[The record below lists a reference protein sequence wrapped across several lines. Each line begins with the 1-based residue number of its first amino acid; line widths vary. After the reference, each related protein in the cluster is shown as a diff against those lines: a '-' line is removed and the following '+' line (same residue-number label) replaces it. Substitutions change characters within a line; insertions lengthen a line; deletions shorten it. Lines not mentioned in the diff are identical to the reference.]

1 MRTLTCSGVDRRHR
15 IPDDHTRDNPCV
27 SLPVSAADVA
37 AAAERIRGAIIETPC
52 KVSRTLSEITGAEI
66 VLKFENF
73 QYTASF
79 KERGARNFLLGLDAA
94 ARANGVVA
102 ASAGNHAQGVAH
114 HARLLGID
122 ATIVMP
128 KVTPFTKITRTE
140 TLGAHVVLRGAT
152 LTEATEEARELA
164 TRNGATLVP
173 AFDDC
178 AVIAGQGTVALE
190 MLAARLDL
198 EVLVV
203 PVGGGGLIA
212 GMAVAA
218 KDARPDVAI
227 VGVQTEKYAAMA
239 AALGQT
245 VDTPGG
251 ATIAEGIAVTEPGVI
266 TTEIVTA
273 LVDQMLV
280 VREET
285 IEEAVSLYLEIEKVV
300 VEGAGAASLA
310 AVLENRDLF
319 SGRRVGLV
327 VSGGNIDLR
336 VLSSVIL
343 RALARSGRLVRLRLE
358 ITDQP
363 GMLASVAT
371 IIGNA
376 GGNIIDVSHHR
387 DLPGV
392 PLKDAVLEVSLE
404 TRDLPHAE
412 AIVAALRDA
421 GLGVTAMRDQ

>member
-1 MRTLTCSGVDRRHR
+1 MRPVLVE
-15 IPDDHTRDNPCV
+15 
-27 SLPVSAADVA
+27 LPVTFADVTQA
-37 AAAERIRGAIIETPC
+37 AAAIAGEVVRTPTLR
-52 KVSRTLSEITGAEI
+52 SHTLSLITGADLW
-66 VLKFENF
+66 LKFENL

-94 ARANGVVA
+94 QRAKGVVA

-128 KVTPFTKITRTE
+128 TVTPFTKITRTE
-140 TLGAHVVLRGAT
+140 TLGATVVLRGET
-152 LTEATEEARELA
+152 LTEAMEEARELA
-164 TRNGATLVP
+164 TRNGATLIP
-173 AFDDC
+173 AFDDP
-178 AVIAGQGTVALE
+178 AIVAGQGTVALE
-190 MLAARLDL
+190 MLAARPDL

-203 PVGGGGLIA
+203 PVGGGGLVA
-212 GMAVAA
+212 GMAVAT
-218 KDARPDVAI
+218 KNARPDVEVI
-227 VGVQTEKYAAMA
+227 GVQTERYAAVA
-239 AALGQT
+239 RALGQT
-245 VDTPGG
+245 VDAPGG
-251 ATIAEGIAVTEPGVI
+251 ATIAEGIAVTEPGRI
-266 TTEIVTA
+266 TTEIVAA
-273 LVDQMLV
+273 LVDAMLV

-285 IEEAVSLYLEIEKVV
+285 IEQAVSLYLEIEKVV

-310 AVLENRDLF
+310 AVLENSERF
-319 SGRRVGLV
+319 AGRRVGLV

-358 ITDQP
+358 IMDQP

-404 TRDLPHAE
+404 TRDRAHAE
-412 AIVAALRDA
+412 AIIALLRDA
-421 GLGVTAMRDQ
+421 GLVVSVA

>member
-1 MRTLTCSGVDRRHR
+1 MNLRVT
-15 IPDDHTRDNPCV
+15 
-27 SLPVSAADVA
+27 AADVDA
-37 AAAERIRGAIIETPC
+37 AAARIRSAIVETPC
-52 KVSRTLSEITGAEI
+52 SASRTLSQITGAEV
-66 VLKFENF
+66 VLKFENL

-79 KERGARNFLLGLDAA
+79 KERGARNFLLGLDEE
-94 ARANGVVA
+94 ARAKGVVA

-128 KVTPFTKITRTE
+128 RVTPFTKVTRTE
-140 TLGAHVVLRGAT
+140 TLGAHVVLHGES
-152 LTEATEEARELA
+152 LTEATTEAAAIAVR
-164 TRNGATLVP
+164 TGATPVP
-173 AFDDC
+173 AFDDP

-190 MLAARLDL
+190 MLAARPDL
-198 EVLVV
+198 EVLIV
-203 PVGGGGLIA
+203 PVGGGGLIS
-212 GMAVAA
+212 GMAVASKA
-218 KDARPDVAI
+218 ARPDVEI
-227 VGVQTEKYAAMA
+227 IGVQSERYASMA
-239 AALGQT
+239 GALGQT
-245 VDTPGG
+245 VEPPGG
-251 ATIAEGIAVTEPGVI
+251 TTIAEGIAVTEPGRI
-266 TTEIVTA
+266 TTEIVA
-273 LVDQMLV
+273 ELVDAMLV
-280 VREET
+280 VREES
-285 IEEAVSLYLEIEKVV
+285 IEEAVSLYLEIEKTV

-310 AVLENRDLF
+310 AVLEHRERF
-319 SGRRVGLV
+319 AGRRVGLV

-358 ITDQP
+358 IMDRP

-404 TRDLPHAE
+404 TRDRAHAD
-412 AIVAALRDA
+412 AIVASLRERKFV
-421 GLGVTAMRDQ
+421 VTVA

>member
-1 MRTLTCSGVDRRHR
+1 VT
-15 IPDDHTRDNPCV
+15 
-27 SLPVSAADVA
+27 AADVA
-37 AAAERIRGAIIETPC
+37 AAADRLRGAVIETPC
-52 KVSRTLSEITGAEI
+52 VVSRTLSDITGADV
-66 VLKFENF
+66 VLKLENL

-94 ARANGVVA
+94 QRARGVVA

-128 KVTPFTKITRTE
+128 RSTPFTKVTRTE
-140 TLGAHVVLRGAT
+140 TLGAHVVLTGAT
-152 LTEATEEARELA
+152 LADAFADAEFRAGET
-164 TRNGATLVP
+164 GATFVP
-173 AFDDC
+173 AFDDT

-190 MLAARLDL
+190 MLASQPDV

-203 PVGGGGLIA
+203 PIGGGGLIA

-218 KDARPDVAI
+218 KDARPDVEI
-227 VGVQTEKYAAMA
+227 VGVQSERYASMA
-239 AALGQT
+239 RARGAAVG
-245 VDTPGG
+245 DPGG
-251 ATIAEGIAVTEPGVI
+251 TTVAEGIAVAEPGRL
-266 TTEIVTA
+266 TSEIVRA
-273 LVDQMLV
+273 LVDDVIV
-280 VREET
+280 VREES
-285 IEEAVSLYLEIEKVV
+285 IEEAVSLYLEIEKAV

-310 AVLENRDLF
+310 AVIEHRARF
-319 SGRRVGLV
+319 EGRRVGLV

-336 VLSSVIL
+336 ILSSVIL

-363 GMLASVAT
+363 GTLASVAK
-371 IIGNA
+371 IIGDA

-392 PLKDAVLEVSLE
+392 PLKDTVLEVSLE
-404 TRDLPHAE
+404 TRDRAHADT
-412 AIVAALRDA
+412 IVALLHES
-421 GLGVTAMRDQ
+421 GLTISVA

>member
-1 MRTLTCSGVDRRHR
+1 VT
-15 IPDDHTRDNPCV
+15 
-27 SLPVSAADVA
+27 LPVTAADVA
-37 AAAERIRGAIIETPC
+37 AAAVRISDAVEETPC
-52 KVSRTLSEITGAEI
+52 SVSRTLSQITGAEI
-66 VLKFENF
+66 VLKFENL

-79 KERGARNFLLGLDAA
+79 KERGARNFLLGLDSAQ
-94 ARANGVVA
+94 RAKGVVA

-114 HARLLGID
+114 HARLLGIT

-128 KVTPFTKITRTE
+128 AVTPFTKITRTE
-140 TLGAHVVLRGAT
+140 TLGAKVVLLGADLSAATAEARRVAAESGAT
-152 LTEATEEARELA
+152 I
-164 TRNGATLVP
+164 VP
-173 AFDDC
+173 AYDDA

-190 MLAARLDL
+190 MLASRPDL

-218 KDARPDVAI
+218 KAIRPDIEI
-227 VGVQTEKYAAMA
+227 VGVQSERYAAMA
-239 AALGQT
+239 GAVGQEIAA
-245 VDTPGG
+245 PGG
-251 ATIAEGIAVTEPGVI
+251 TTIAEGIAVTEPGRI

-273 LVDQMLV
+273 LVDAMLV
-280 VREET
+280 VREES

-310 AVLENRDLF
+310 AVLEHPDRF
-319 SGRRVGLV
+319 AGRRVGLV

-343 RALARSGRLVRLRLE
+343 RALARDGRLVRLRLE
-358 ITDQP
+358 IKDQP
-363 GMLASVAT
+363 GMLAAVAT
-371 IIGNA
+371 IIGDA

-392 PLKDAVLEVSLE
+392 PLKDAILEVSLE
-404 TRDLPHAE
+404 TRDRAHANT
-412 AIVAALRDA
+412 IVSTLHEN
-421 GLGVTAMRDQ
+421 GFIVTVA